1 MAKSKFNL
9 AEVLGD
15 TVSKL
20 NTMQVREIPLDQLEE
35 NPDNSYVQTGID
47 ELAESIEVIGLQ
59 QPLVVVPVEDGRFR
73 ILAGHRRR
81 NALEKLERKTAPC
94 VVLDA
99 DLDPSLRVLILHWT
113 NTMARGGAG
122 LTAESTFLAAKEI
135 KEALVDLKQRGVL
148 ELPGKLRTYVA
159 DVLKVSEAAIARA
172 DAINA
177 HLSKAWKSDY
187 KKTSINDSVAYEL
200 SQCDD
205 NLQRE
210 LHDLYKGKPYL
221 LDAKKV
227 KAHKKAAAA
236 GFAPLK
242 CPKEPYCIEP
252 CVGTDKR
259 AAAVKRG
266 ECPGCCHDCDK
277 ADGCEW
283 VCGRVSKANRAHTE
297 AEEMEAKRKQE
308 NEAFEASPLGKL
320 RRHMRETLAVHGVH
334 SNADLPGSLYGY
346 GSWIWTNNPTATS
359 PTGIQSMQ
367 RIADHIGIDLQQLL
381 FGNPEGAPLRQL
393 DEQMQQAVAELP
405 QVNGNGHVCV
415 TGLNPYGVC
424 GSAQCCGQ
432 PYACCM
438 ACPEPCNIRCGYL
451 PKPQP
456 APVWHPYPDE
466 RPDEGQTVLTLSRKN
481 YNRGNYAAY
490 VYRAGGWYLPE
501 FSDDGLMT
509 VDVRWWSAELP
520 PEERM
525 PCIPTKNDLD
535 GENP

>member
-20 NTMQVREIPLDQLEE
+20 NAMQVREIPLDQLEE
-35 NPDNSYVQTGID
+35 NPDNSYAQTGID

-59 QPLVVVPVEDGRFR
+59 QPLVVVPVKDGRFR

-122 LTAESTFLAAKEI
+122 LTAENTFAAAKEI
-135 KEALVDLKQRGVL
+135 KEALVDLKQRGVI
-148 ELPGKLRTYVA
+148 ELPGKLRAYVA

-187 KKTSINDSVAYEL
+187 KKANINDSVAYEL

-205 NLQRE
+205 KLQRD
-210 LHDLYKGKPYL
+210 LHDLYKGNVWL
-221 LDAKKV
+221 LDAKDV

-277 ADGCEW
+277 SDGCEW
-283 VCGRVSKANRAHTE
+283 VCGRVSKANRLHADAE
-297 AEEMEAKRKQE
+297 AMETKRKQE
-308 NEAFEASPLGKL
+308 NEAFESSPLGKL
-320 RRHMRETLAVHGVH
+320 RRHLQETLAAYSVH
-334 SNADLPGSLYGY
+334 SARDFSDVVYCD
-346 GSWIWTNNPTATS
+346 WIWTDNPAS
-359 PTGIQSMQ
+359 WP
-367 RIADHIGIDLQQLL
+367 
-381 FGNPEGAPLRQL
+381 
-393 DEQMQQAVAELP
+393 
-405 QVNGNGHVCV
+405 
-415 TGLNPYGVC
+415 
-424 GSAQCCGQ
+424 
-432 PYACCM
+432 
-438 ACPEPCNIRCGYL
+438 
-451 PKPQP
+451 
-456 APVWHPYPDE
+456 
-466 RPDEGQTVLTLSRKN
+466 
-481 YNRGNYAAY
+481 
-490 VYRAGGWYLPE
+490 
-501 FSDDGLMT
+501 
-509 VDVRWWSAELP
+509 WS
-520 PEERM
+520 
-525 PCIPTKNDLD
+525 
-535 GENP
+535 G

>member
-1 MAKSKFNL
+1 MAKSRFNL

-20 NTMQVREIPLDQLEE
+20 NTMQVREIELDQLEE

-47 ELAESIEVIGLQ
+47 ELAESIEVVGLQ

-122 LTAESTFLAAKEI
+122 LTAENTFAAAKEI
-135 KEALVDLKQRGVL
+135 KEALVDLKQRGVI

-177 HLSKAWKSDY
+177 HLSKAWKNDY
-187 KKTSINDSVAYEL
+187 KKATINDSVAYEL

-205 NLQRE
+205 KLQCD
-210 LHDLYKGKPYL
+210 LHDLYKGNVWL
-221 LDAKKV
+221 LGAKDV

-277 ADGCEW
+277 SEGCEW
-283 VCGRVSKANRAHTE
+283 VCGRVSKSNRLNADAE
-297 AEEMEAKRKQE
+297 AMKAKRKQE

-320 RRHMRETLAVHGVH
+320 RRRLRETLAEYGVH
-334 SNADLPGSLYGY
+334 SYRDLSHVVYNN
-346 GSWIWTNNPTATS
+346 WIWTDDPTAYHS
-359 PTGIQSMQ
+359 IYLSDLLE
-367 RIADHIGIDLQQLL
+367 IAEQFGIDLQELL

-393 DEQMQQAVAELP
+393 DEQMHQAV
-405 QVNGNGHVCV
+405 Q
-415 TGLNPYGVC
+415 GL
-424 GSAQCCGQ
+424 
-432 PYACCM
+432 
-438 ACPEPCNIRCGYL
+438 
-451 PKPQP
+451 QP
-456 APVWHPYPDE
+456 AQVWHPYPDE
-466 RPDEGQTVLTLSRKN
+466 KPEEGQTVLVRKDN
-481 YNRGNYAAY
+481 GYYSALI
-490 VYRAGGWYLPE
+490 YRDGKWHLPE
-501 FSDDGLMT
+501 MLHYPMT
-509 VDVRWWSAELP
+509 VSVHWWSAELP
-520 PEERM
+520 PEEDS
-525 PCIPTKNDLD
+525 K
-535 GENP
+535 

>member
-1 MAKSKFNL
+1 MARKVNVGAMVAHDVF
-9 AEVLGD
+9 
-15 TVSKL
+15 KL
-20 NTMQVREIPLDQLEE
+20 DTMQVREIALEQLEE
-35 NPDNSYVQTGID
+35 NPDNSYAQTGID
-47 ELAESIEVIGLQ
+47 ELAESIEVVGLQ

-148 ELPGKLRTYVA
+148 ELPGKLRAYVA

-177 HLSKAWKSDY
+177 HLSKAWKRDY
-187 KKTSINDSVAYEL
+187 KKVSINDSVAYEL

-210 LHDLYKGKPYL
+210 LHDLYKGKSYL
-221 LDAKKV
+221 LDSKKV

-242 CPKEPYCIEP
+242 CPKEQYGIEP

-283 VCGRVSKANRAHTE
+283 VCGRVSKANRAHAE
-297 AEEMEAKRKQE
+297 AEEMAAKRKQA
-308 NEAFEASPLGKL
+308 NEDFEASPLGKL
-320 RRHMRETLAVHGVH
+320 RRHMRETLAVYGVH
-334 SNADLPGSLYGY
+334 SNADLPGSLYVY
-346 GSWIWTNNPTATS
+346 SSWIWTNNPAETS
-359 PTGIQSMQ
+359 TPGIQSMQ
-367 RIADHIGIDLQQLL
+367 RIADHIGIDLQELL
-381 FGNPEGAPLRQL
+381 FGNPEGTPLRQL
-393 DEQMQQAVAELP
+393 DEQMQQAVQA
-405 QVNGNGHVCV
+405 
-415 TGLNPYGVC
+415 
-424 GSAQCCGQ
+424 
-432 PYACCM
+432 
-438 ACPEPCNIRCGYL
+438 
-451 PKPQP
+451 PQP

-466 RPDEGQTVLTLSRKN
+466 KPEEGQTVLTLTHN
-481 YNRGNYAAY
+481 NELNVNTYDVY
-490 VYRAGGWYLPE
+490 VYREGAWHLPDIPLDVE
-501 FSDDGLMT
+501 T
-509 VDVRWWSAELP
+509 EVDVSWWSAELP
-520 PEERM
+520 PEEGS
-525 PCIPTKNDLD
+525 K
-535 GENP
+535 

>member
-1 MAKSKFNL
+1 MARKL
-9 AEVLGD
+9 DIGAMLGD

-20 NTMQVREIPLDQLEE
+20 NKVNCPERAREGPLGGTMQVREIALSQLEE
-35 NPDNSYVQTGID
+35 NPDNTYAQTGID

-122 LTAESTFLAAKEI
+122 LTAENTFAAAKEI
-135 KEALVDLKQRGVL
+135 KEALLDLKQRGVL
-148 ELPGKLRTYVA
+148 ELPGKLRAYVA

-172 DAINA
+172 DAINK
-177 HLSKAWKSDY
+177 HLSKAWKTDQ
-187 KKTSINDSVAYEL
+187 KKGRINDSVAYEL

-205 NLQRE
+205 ALQRE
-210 LHDLYKGKPYL
+210 LHDLYKGDFWL
-221 LDAKKV
+221 LDAKDV

-236 GFAPLK
+236 GFAPLQ
-242 CPKEPYCIEP
+242 CPEPPSYIEP

-283 VCGRVSKANRAHTE
+283 VCGPVSKANHARIL
-297 AEEMEAKRKQE
+297 AETQEETRKQE

-320 RRHMRETLAVHGVH
+320 RRRLRETLAAYGVHGER
-334 SNADLPGSLYGY
+334 DLSHIVYC
-346 GSWIWTNNPTATS
+346 SWIWTDNPSAYSSTLS
-359 PTGIQSMQ
+359 LSGLLD
-367 RIADHIGIDLQQLL
+367 IAGQVGIDLQELM

-393 DEQMQQAVAELP
+393 DEQMQQVVQEAP
-405 QVNGNGHVCV
+405 
-415 TGLNPYGVC
+415 
-424 GSAQCCGQ
+424 
-432 PYACCM
+432 
-438 ACPEPCNIRCGYL
+438 
-451 PKPQP
+451 P
-456 APVWHPYPDE
+456 APVWHPYPAE
-466 RPDEGQTVLTLSRKN
+466 RPEDGQKVLTRCHSEYIRD
-481 YNRGNYAAY
+481 NYAAY
-490 VYRAGGWYLPE
+490 IYRAGSWYLPE
-501 FSDDGLMT
+501 MPEDGKMS
-509 VDVRWWSAELP
+509 VDVSWWSAELP
-520 PEERM
+520 PEG
-525 PCIPTKNDLD
+525 K
-535 GENP
+535 

>member
-20 NTMQVREIPLDQLEE
+20 NTMQVREIALSQLEE
-35 NPDNSYVQTGID
+35 NPDNSYAQTGID
-47 ELAESIEVIGLQ
+47 ELAESIEVVGLQ

-73 ILAGHRRR
+73 ILAGHRRC
-81 NALEKLERKTAPC
+81 NALEKLERKSAPC

-122 LTAESTFLAAKEI
+122 LTAENTFAAAKEI
-135 KEALVDLKQRGVL
+135 KEALLDLKQRGVL
-148 ELPGKLRTYVA
+148 ELPGKLRAYVA

-177 HLSKAWKSDY
+177 HLSKAWKGAY
-187 KKTSINDSVAYEL
+187 KKGRINDSVAYEL

-205 NLQRE
+205 KLQRD
-210 LHDLYKGKPYL
+210 LHDLYKGNVWL
-221 LDAKKV
+221 LDAKDV
-227 KAHKKAAAA
+227 KAHKKAATA

-277 ADGCEW
+277 SEGCEW
-283 VCGRVSKANRAHTE
+283 VCGRVSKAHRAHAE
-297 AEEMEAKRKQE
+297 AEEREEKRKQE
-308 NEAFEASPLGKL
+308 TEAFEASPLGKL
-320 RRHMRETLAVHGVH
+320 RRRLRETPAEYGVH
-334 SNADLPGSLYGY
+334 SYRDLSHVVYNN
-346 GSWIWTNNPTATS
+346 WIWTDDPTAYHS
-359 PTGIQSMQ
+359 IYLSDLLK
-367 RIADHIGIDLQQLL
+367 IAELFGIDLQELL

-393 DEQMQQAVAELP
+393 DEQMQQAVQELP
-405 QVNGNGHVCV
+405 QVDGNGHVCV
-415 TGLNPYGVC
+415 TGMNPYGVC
-424 GSAQCCGQ
+424 GSAQCCDQ
-432 PYACCM
+432 PYACCI
-438 ACPEPCNIRCGYL
+438 ACPKPCNGRCGYL
-451 PKPQP
+451 PEAPQS

-466 RPDEGQTVLTLSRKN
+466 KPEEGQTVLTLSHSK

-501 FSDDGLMT
+501 FPDDGLMT

-520 PEERM
+520 PE
-525 PCIPTKNDLD
+525 CKV
-535 GENP
+535 

>member
-1 MAKSKFNL
+1 MARKL
-9 AEVLGD
+9 DIGAMLGD

-20 NTMQVREIPLDQLEE
+20 NTMQVREIALAQLEE
-35 NPDNSYVQTGID
+35 NPDNSYAQTGID

-122 LTAESTFLAAKEI
+122 LTAENTFAAAKEI

-148 ELPGKLRTYVA
+148 ELPGKLRAYVA
-159 DVLKVSEAAIARA
+159 DVLKVSEATIARA

-187 KKTSINDSVAYEL
+187 KKANINDSVAYEL

-205 NLQRE
+205 ALQRD
-210 LHDLYKGKPYL
+210 LHDLYKGNVWL
-221 LDAKKV
+221 LDAKDV

-242 CPKEPYCIEP
+242 CPKEPYFCIEP

-277 ADGCEW
+277 SEGCEW
-283 VCGRVSKANRAHTE
+283 VCGRVSKANRAHAD
-297 AEEMEAKRKQE
+297 AEEREAKRKQA
-308 NEAFEASPLGKL
+308 NEDFEASPLGKL
-320 RRHMRETLAVHGVH
+320 RRRLRETLAAYGVH
-334 SNADLPGSLYGY
+334 SDDDLPDDLYGW
-346 GSWIWTNNPTATS
+346 WIWTDDPAAYST
-359 PTGIQSMQ
+359 PGIKTMQ
-367 RIADHIGIDLQQLL
+367 RIADHIGIDLQELL
-381 FGNPEGAPLRQL
+381 FGNPEGALLRQL
-393 DEQMQQAVAELP
+393 NEQMQQAVQELP
-405 QVNGNGHVCV
+405 QVDGNGHVCV

-424 GSAQCCGQ
+424 GSAQCCDQ
-432 PYACCM
+432 PYACCI
-438 ACPEPCNIRCGYL
+438 ACPKPCNDRCGYL
-451 PKPQP
+451 PEAPKP

-466 RPDEGQTVLTLSRKN
+466 RPEEGQTVLTLSHNN

-501 FSDDGLMT
+501 FPDDGLMT

-520 PEERM
+520 PEVV
-525 PCIPTKNDLD
+525 K
-535 GENP
+535 

>member
-1 MAKSKFNL
+1 MARKL
-9 AEVLGD
+9 DIGAMLGD

-20 NTMQVREIPLDQLEE
+20 NTMQVREIALDQLEE
-35 NPDNSYVQTGID
+35 NPDNSYAQTGID
-47 ELAESIEVIGLQ
+47 ELAESIEVVGLQ
-59 QPLVVVPVEDGRFR
+59 QPLVVVPVEGGRFR

-122 LTAESTFLAAKEI
+122 LTAENTFAAAKEI
-135 KEALVDLKQRGVL
+135 KEALVDLKQRGVI
-148 ELPGKLRTYVA
+148 ELPGKLRAYVA

-177 HLSKAWKSDY
+177 HLSKAWKADQ
-187 KKTSINDSVAYEL
+187 KKGRINDAVAYEL

-205 NLQRE
+205 ALQRE
-210 LHDLYKGKPYL
+210 LHDLYKGEPYL

-227 KAHKKAAAA
+227 KEHKKAAAA

-277 ADGCEW
+277 SEGCEW
-283 VCGRVSKANRAHTE
+283 VCGRVSKANRAHAD
-297 AEEMEAKRKQE
+297 AEEREAKRKQA
-308 NEAFEASPLGKL
+308 NEDFEASPLGKL
-320 RRHMRETLAVHGVH
+320 RRRLRETLAEYGVHGEC
-334 SNADLPGSLYGY
+334 DLSHVVYNN
-346 GSWIWTNNPTATS
+346 WIWTDDPTAYHS
-359 PTGIQSMQ
+359 IYLSDLLE
-367 RIADHIGIDLQQLL
+367 IAEQFGIDLQELL

-393 DEQMQQAVAELP
+393 DEQMQLAVQE
-405 QVNGNGHVCV
+405 
-415 TGLNPYGVC
+415 
-424 GSAQCCGQ
+424 
-432 PYACCM
+432 
-438 ACPEPCNIRCGYL
+438 
-451 PKPQP
+451 PQP

-466 RPDEGQTVLTLSRKN
+466 KPEEGQKVLTLCHSEYVRDN
-481 YNRGNYAAY
+481 YGAF

-501 FSDDGLMT
+501 MPDEGRMKA
-509 VDVRWWSAELP
+509 DVRWWSAELP
-520 PEERM
+520 PEEGS
-525 PCIPTKNDLD
+525 K
-535 GENP
+535 

>member
-20 NTMQVREIPLDQLEE
+20 NTMQVREIALDQLEE
-35 NPDNSYVQTGID
+35 NPDNSYAQTGID

-122 LTAESTFLAAKEI
+122 LTAENTFAAAKEI
-135 KEALVDLKQRGVL
+135 KEALVDLKQRGVI
-148 ELPGKLRTYVA
+148 ELPGKLRAYVA

-177 HLSKAWKSDY
+177 HLSKAWKGDY
-187 KKTSINDSVAYEL
+187 KKANINDSVAYEL

-205 NLQRE
+205 ALQRE
-210 LHDLYKGKPYL
+210 LYDLYKGNVWL
-221 LDAKKV
+221 LDAKDV

-242 CPKEPYCIEP
+242 CPKGPYCIEP

-277 ADGCEW
+277 SEGCEW
-283 VCGRVSKANRAHTE
+283 VCGRVSKANRLHADAE
-297 AEEMEAKRKQE
+297 AMETKRKQE
-308 NEAFEASPLGKL
+308 NEDFEASPLGKL
-320 RRHMRETLAVHGVH
+320 RRRLRETLAAYGVHGER
-334 SNADLPGSLYGY
+334 DLSHVVYS
-346 GSWIWTNNPTATS
+346 SWIWTDNPAAYSSTLS
-359 PTGIQSMQ
+359 LSGLLD
-367 RIADHIGIDLQQLL
+367 IAGQVGIDLQELL

-393 DEQMQQAVAELP
+393 DEQMQQAVQELP
-405 QVNGNGHVCV
+405 QVDGNGHVCV

-424 GSAQCCGQ
+424 GAAQCCDE
-432 PYACCM
+432 PYACCI
-438 ACPEPCNIRCGYL
+438 ACPEPCNIHCGFL
-451 PKPQP
+451 PKERITVNK
-456 APVWHPYPDE
+456 VWHPYPAE
-466 RPDEGQTVLTLSRKN
+466 EPDEGQTVLTLSHGK
-481 YNRGNYAAY
+481 YQDNYAAY
-490 VYRAGGWYLPE
+490 VYRAGNWYLPE
-501 FSDDGLMT
+501 FPDDGLMT
-509 VDVRWWSAELP
+509 VDVRWWSAQMP
-520 PEERM
+520 PEEV
-525 PCIPTKNDLD
+525 K
-535 GENP
+535 

>member
-20 NTMQVREIPLDQLEE
+20 NTMQVREIALDQLEE
-35 NPDNSYVQTGID
+35 NPDNSYAQTGID

-122 LTAESTFLAAKEI
+122 LTAENTFAAAKEI

-187 KKTSINDSVAYEL
+187 RKTNINDSEAYEL

-205 NLQRE
+205 ELQRE
-210 LHDLYKGKPYL
+210 LHDLYKGEVWG
-221 LDAKKV
+221 LDAKKI

-236 GFAPLK
+236 GFAPLQ
-242 CPKEPYCIEP
+242 CPAAQYGIQP

-283 VCGRVSKANRAHTE
+283 VCGPVSKANHARIL
-297 AEEMEAKRKQE
+297 AETQEETRKQE

-320 RRHMRETLAVHGVH
+320 RRRLRETLAAYGVHGE
-334 SNADLPGSLYGY
+334 SNLSHIVYC
-346 GSWIWTNNPTATS
+346 SWIWTDNPAAYSSTLS
-359 PTGIQSMQ
+359 LSGLLD
-367 RIADHIGIDLQQLL
+367 IAGQVGIDLQELL

-393 DEQMQQAVAELP
+393 DEQMQQAVQE
-405 QVNGNGHVCV
+405 
-415 TGLNPYGVC
+415 
-424 GSAQCCGQ
+424 
-432 PYACCM
+432 
-438 ACPEPCNIRCGYL
+438 
-451 PKPQP
+451 PQP

-466 RPDEGQTVLTLSRKN
+466 RPEEGQMVLTLSHSK

-501 FSDDGLMT
+501 FPDDGLMT

-520 PEERM
+520 PEG
-525 PCIPTKNDLD
+525 K
-535 GENP
+535 

>member
-35 NPDNSYVQTGID
+35 NPDNSYAQTGID
-47 ELAESIEVIGLQ
+47 ELAESIEVVGLQ

-81 NALEKLERKTAPC
+81 SALEKLERKTAPC

-122 LTAESTFLAAKEI
+122 LTAENTFAAAKEI
-135 KEALVDLKQRGVL
+135 KEALLDLKQRGVL
-148 ELPGKLRTYVA
+148 ELPGKLRAYVA

-172 DAINA
+172 DTINKR
-177 HLSKAWKSDY
+177 LSKAWKADR
-187 KKTSINDSVAYEL
+187 KKCRINDAVAYEL
-200 SQCDD
+200 SQCGDD
-205 NLQRE
+205 LQRE
-210 LHDLYKGKPYL
+210 LHDLYKDNMWQ
-221 LDAKKV
+221 LDAKDV

-236 GFAPLK
+236 GFAPLQ
-242 CPKEPYCIEP
+242 CPAEKPGIEP

-283 VCGRVSKANRAHTE
+283 VCGRVSKANRAHAE
-297 AEEMEAKRKQE
+297 AENREAKRKQA
-308 NEAFEASPLGKL
+308 NEEFEASPLGKL
-320 RRHMRETLAVHGVH
+320 RRRLRETLAEYGVH
-334 SNADLPGSLYGY
+334 SYRDLSHVVYNNWL
-346 GSWIWTNNPTATS
+346 WTDDPTAYHS
-359 PTGIQSMQ
+359 IYLSDLLE
-367 RIADHIGIDLQQLL
+367 IAEQFGIDLQELL

-393 DEQMQQAVAELP
+393 DEQMQQATAELP
-405 QVNGNGHVCV
+405 QVDGNGHMCV

-424 GSAQCCGQ
+424 GSAQCCDQ
-432 PYACCM
+432 PYECCI
-438 ACPEPCNIRCGYL
+438 ACPNPCNGRCGYL
-451 PKPQP
+451 PE
-456 APVWHPYPDE
+456 APKSAPIWHPYPYEKPED
-466 RPDEGQTVLTLSRKN
+466 GQKVLVQKDNGYYSAL
-481 YNRGNYAAY
+481 
-490 VYRAGGWYLPE
+490 VYRDGKWYLPE
-501 FSDDGLMT
+501 MLHHPMKVS
-509 VDVRWWSAELP
+509 VHWWSAELP
-520 PEERM
+520 PEVA
-525 PCIPTKNDLD
+525 K
-535 GENP
+535 